1 MIGLPLKYSRL
12 HMAMKPSSKV
22 NMTFW
27 MGYNKVWCI
36 KLNGISETSAKINR
50 LRQYF
55 FLFLVFKNPS
65 TSRNANKGK
74 ANRPNL
80 NISCNNDMGF
90 PMTVSQTALAQ
101 SSLKKQCLAK

>member
-1 MIGLPLKYSRL
+1 MMGLSLKYSKL
-12 HMAMKPSSKV
+12 HMAMKPNSKV

-27 MGYNKVWCI
+27 MGYDKVWCI
-36 KLNGISETSAKINR
+36 KLNGISETRAKINR

-65 TSRNANKGK
+65 TSRKANKGK

-80 NISCNNDMGF
+80 DISSNNDMGF
-90 PMTVSQTALAQ
+90 PMTVNQTTLAQ
-101 SSLKKQCLAK
+101 SSLKKQCLAR